1 MINSKTLLDILE
13 KVNISAFSDKW
24 GPEEVLHVYDPE
36 TQLQGILVIDN
47 TIQGPGI
54 GGLVISPTITPFE
67 VFKLARAMT
76 WKCALAEVPFG
87 GAKAAIRADPYQINK
102 LKQIK
107 IFAKKIAP
115 FVPNSYIASPDLNV
129 GESEMKA
136 FVDSIGDLQGAT
148 GKPKINGGF
157 PNKYAAVGFG
167 MGTALESALR
177 ILHEN
182 YHLPKDLSE
191 TTVVIQGFGKIGF
204 TISKF
209 LQKRGAKI
217 IAINDLWG
225 TIYNPNG
232 IDIKK
237 IRQYANAQSKESS
250 LMNYKYG
257 KMLEREDI
265 YKIKCDIFIP
275 CANAYAIN
283 EKNWFQL
290 ETKLILECANNAITS
305 KAEKRLFEQE
315 TMVLPDI
322 LVNAGSVISSFAEY
336 KKLDPF
342 ETISLIE
349 RTIRKNSNMIL
360 KRSLEYDLI
369 PRDIAQNIAQERIL
383 NTLN

>member
-1 MINSKTLLDILE
+1 
-13 KVNISAFSDKW
+13 
-24 GPEEVLHVYDPE
+24 
-36 TQLQGILVIDN
+36 
-47 TIQGPGI
+47 
-54 GGLVISPTITPFE
+54 
-67 VFKLARAMT
+67 
-76 WKCALAEVPFG
+76 
-87 GAKAAIRADPYQINK
+87 
-102 LKQIK
+102 
-107 IFAKKIAP
+107 
-115 FVPNSYIASPDLNV
+115 
-129 GESEMKA
+129 
-136 FVDSIGDLQGAT
+136 
-148 GKPKINGGF
+148 
-157 PNKYAAVGFG
+157 

-305 KAEKRLFEQE
+305 KAEKDFL
-315 TMVLPDI
+315 
-322 LVNAGSVISSFAEY
+322 N
-336 KKLDPF
+336 KKQWF
-342 ETISLIE
+342 YQIF
-349 RTIRKNSNMIL
+349 
-360 KRSLEYDLI
+360 
-369 PRDIAQNIAQERIL
+369 
-383 NTLN
+383 